1 MANFHFSWYCDPTTY
16 QHGNV
21 KEFWT
26 DEDSILKQLEQLKK
40 WQNEEAKKI
49 PDLIVSSKFTHL
61 NEPVIC
67 GTQYGGA
74 IPVMESCLLLQL
86 VRSQKEMKEYDKE
99 IEDIMNLQ
107 KSMYDMFFNGSGCF
121 VMKNLYDPSLMEEFN
136 AWCNEMISGSLEN
149 TDKTKDENSTSNPK
163 QNVSDDLNFVHP
175 TQKGKYLINDVLSR
189 LASTNNIMLL
199 CNLLYDSDGAFLLNW
214 LIYVMLGFGKIGAAA
229 AHWITPNS
237 NSKQYSH
244 VDFPININ
252 SSPFWGMSPDKVR
265 KLTTRTQLNT
275 ILPHHSCQVLIA
287 CDAMDEKN
295 GSTEVIP
302 CSQKISN
309 LDLAITKESSFY
321 NMLEGMSLFR
331 NVQLDQGDVL
341 IFNRRLIHR
350 GGANKSDTRRN
361 ALILQYVSLWG
372 VGQEILNVN
381 SILSSLNEYH
391 HHMVSK
397 NEYSE
402 ARSDREQFNDF
413 LVRINPPYPK
423 DTRTGT

>member
-1 MANFHFSWYCDPTTY
+1 MANFHFSWYCDTATY
-16 QHGNV
+16 QNGNL

-26 DEDSILKQLEQLKK
+26 DEDSISKELEQLKK
-40 WQNEEAKKI
+40 WQNEEVQKI
-49 PDLIVSSKFTHL
+49 SDLITSSNFTHL

-67 GTQYGGA
+67 GTQYGGV
-74 IPVMESCLLLQL
+74 IPVLDSRLLLQL
-86 VRSQKEMKEYDKE
+86 VRSREEKKECHKE
-99 IEDIMNLQ
+99 IEDITDFQ
-107 KSMYDMFFNGSGCF
+107 KSMYEMFFHGSGCF

-136 AWCNEMISGSLEN
+136 SWCTGMISDSCEN
-149 TDKTKDENSTSNPK
+149 TGKTVNKNDTSNHRD
-163 QNVSDDLNFVHP
+163 NASGDSNFVHP

-199 CNLLYDSDGAFLLNW
+199 YNLLYDSDGAFLLHW
-214 LIYVMLGFGKIGAAA
+214 LIDGMLGFGKIGAAA

-237 NSKQYSH
+237 NSKQFSH
-244 VDFPININ
+244 VDFPMNIN

-287 CDAMDEKN
+287 CDSMNEKN

-350 GGANKSDTRRN
+350 GGANKSDNRRN
-361 ALILQYVSLWG
+361 ALIIQYVSLWG

-381 SILSSLNEYH
+381 SILSSLTEYH